1 MRLSMITNQID
12 QAIGQLLLDIVLPI
26 EISNRNDGQ
35 GHSFWRTV
43 AEKKVFS
50 KQLSFY
56 KRQPFKIP
64 TFVAVTRIL
73 GKRQQLWDYSSGL
86 RGSWKQLEDALVDAG
101 WWYDDGPEYITG
113 IIFRQ
118 DSSQRDNGPAIRIQI
133 WQSGDNSVRPKPD
146 TIAFAGR
153 QKSAK
158 VPRKRSARSSR
169 SKSKRKLR

>member
-1 MRLSMITNQID
+1 MITSQID

-26 EISNRNDGQ
+26 ELSNRNDGQ

-56 KRQPFKIP
+56 KRQPFQIG

-118 DSSQRDNGPAIRIQI
+118 DASQRDNGPAIRIQI
-133 WQSGDNSVRPKPD
+133 WQSGDQPVRPKAD
-146 TIAFAGR
+146 TIAVAGR

-158 VPRKRSARSSR
+158 VPRKRPARSSR

>member
-1 MRLSMITNQID
+1 MITSQID
-12 QAIGQLLLDIVLPI
+12 QDIGQLLLDIVLPI
-26 EISNRNDGQ
+26 ELSNRNDGQ

-118 DSSQRDNGPAIRIQI
+118 DSGNRHNGPAVRIQI
-133 WQSGDNSVRPKPD
+133 WQSGDQPVRPKAD
-146 TIAFAGR
+146 TSAVAGR
-153 QKSAK
+153 QKGAK
-158 VPRKRSARSSR
+158 VPRKRPARSSR